1 MLHMLKEEEEEE
13 MFALSYYKLAWE
25 LIGMRDSKRAYI
37 CLLALGIYVEPTI
50 LV

>member
-1 MLHMLKEEEEEE
+1 

-37 CLLALGIYVEPTI
+37 CLLALGIYMEPTI